1 MTAAVLLASALVA
14 APSPRP
20 GADVAVT
27 EPTVGTVVAVAGTVR
42 VASEVQGDVVALL
55 GDVELA
61 AGTRVR
67 GDVVALGG
75 RVSGP
80 GHADGRVVGFTA
92 LRETS
97 RAPGDPASLGL
108 ALMRA
113 GGWVVLVTLLA
124 LAVPLTVRR
133 AADGLARPAR
143 AAAVG
148 AFSLAVWLAV
158 MVLAL
163 AAATTPVGVI
173 AALAG
178 VALLLAVKLVGI
190 AGLAWLGGRALGRL
204 LPGPLR
210 GEVARTGLAMLV
222 LASLALLPVVGELLW
237 VTAGVVGIGGVVSA
251 WARPVPALVVAAR
264 ALT

>member
-20 GADVAVT
+20 GVDVAVN

-61 AGTRVR
+61 AGAQVR

-92 LRETS
+92 LREPS
-97 RAPGDPASLGL
+97 RVPGDPGSLGL
-108 ALMRA
+108 ALMRSGA
-113 GGWVVLVTLLA
+113 WVVLVTLMA

-148 AFSLAVWLAV
+148 LLSLGIWLAL

-163 AAATTPVGVI
+163 AAATTPLGVV
-173 AALAG
+173 AVLAG
-178 VALLLAVKLVGI
+178 VALLLAVKLVGM
-190 AGLAWLGGRALGRL
+190 AGLTWLAGRALARV
-204 LPGPLR
+204 LPGVLR
-210 GEVARTGLAMLV
+210 GEVARTGFAMLV

-251 WARPVPALVVAAR
+251 WARPVPVLVAAAR